1 MADTTCGICDEEI
14 GELPRTELL
23 CHHVTHTSCF
33 LNRIRQTN
41 YANQILLQCGIC
53 EEPFFEEQDNDS
65 VQTDATNDTQRANT
79 LYETNTNFRKD
90 IKYYMHVKRALNKPH
105 RNFRNLLAVKKAE
118 VQDAYTLMKA
128 QYEGLYNTK
137 KDELTQSEEYRLYS
151 KAQKKYLNTYASL
164 RRKYNLTR
172 AMFYSL
178 RTRPG
183 LKSISSHR
191 WYYSFVRPGYM
202 IRKALR
208 LRLRAW

>member
-1 MADTTCGICDEEI
+1 MADTCALCD
-14 GELPRTELL
+14 TELADTPL
-23 CHHVTHTSCF
+23 TELNCHHTFHTTCL
-33 LNRIRQTN
+33 LNTIRGVHFTEWR
-41 YANQILLQCGIC
+41 LLQCSVC
-53 EEPFFEEQDNDS
+53 EEYIFEIEDHQSVSTDS
-65 VQTDATNDTQRANT
+65 GGADHLYNTNP
-79 LYETNTNFRKD
+79 NFRKD

-105 RNFRNLLAVKKAE
+105 RNFKKLLAVKKAE

-128 QYEGLYNTK
+128 QYEGIYNTK

-151 KAQKKYLNTYASL
+151 KAQKKYLHTYASL
-164 RRKYNLTR
+164 RRKYNVTR
-172 AMFYSL
+172 AMLYSL

-202 IRKALR
+202 IRKALH